1 MDWSPFAAVLFDLD
15 GVITPTA
22 DVHRRAWTDMFNGF
36 LAGLDGQQPFTD
48 DDYVKFV
55 DGKPRADGVR
65 SFLSSRSIDL
75 PDGDADDPAAAHTVA
90 GLGTR
95 KNDRFNEILQRDGV
109 DAYPGSIALLDAL
122 KPAGLR
128 LAIVSSSRNA
138 RAVLS
143 AAGLLDR
150 FEVIVDGNVGAE
162 AHLDGK
168 PAPDYFLHAAAALNA
183 APEHAVVL
191 EDAISGVQAGAAGTF
206 GLVIGVD
213 RGAGHNA
220 LVNAGAHQVVSDL
233 DELLPAG
240 DADPTQMQGTP

>member
-1 MDWSPFAAVLFDLD
+1 MMDWSPFAAVLFDLD

-150 FEVIVDGNVGAE
+150 FEVIVDGNVGAADQTHDAETSPRRHPAHFQYQLDLPE
-162 AHLDGK
+162 AEL
-168 PAPDYFLHAAAALNA
+168 PPDDL
-183 APEHAVVL
+183 
-191 EDAISGVQAGAAGTF
+191 I
-206 GLVIGVD
+206 VD
-213 RGAGHNA
+213 VA
-220 LVNAGAHQVVSDL
+220 
-233 DELLPAG
+233 
-240 DADPTQMQGTP
+240 TQ

>member
-1 MDWSPFAAVLFDLD
+1 
-15 GVITPTA
+15 
-22 DVHRRAWTDMFNGF
+22 MFNGF

-150 FEVIVDGNVGAE
+150 FEVIVDGNVGAD
-162 AHLDGK
+162 AHLPGK
-168 PAPDYFLHAAAALNA
+168 PAPDFFLHAASQLGCAAGD
-183 APEHAVVL
+183 AVVV
-191 EDAISGVQAGAAGTF
+191 EDAISGVAAGAAGHF

-213 RGAGHNA
+213 RGAGADA
-220 LVNAGAHQVVSDL
+220 LRTAGADVVVDDL
-233 DELLPAG
+233 AELLPSAPKG
-240 DADPTQMQGTP
+240 QADETSS

>member
-1 MDWSPFAAVLFDLD
+1 MMDWSPFAAVLFDLD

-138 RAVLS
+138 RRPFS
-143 AAGLLDR
+143 SRAARSIRGDR
-150 FEVIVDGNVGAE
+150 RR
-162 AHLDGK
+162 
-168 PAPDYFLHAAAALNA
+168 
-183 APEHAVVL
+183 
-191 EDAISGVQAGAAGTF
+191 QRRRRGTP
-206 GLVIGVD
+206 
-213 RGAGHNA
+213 RR
-220 LVNAGAHQVVSDL
+220 QTRPR
-233 DELLPAG
+233 LLPPCG
-240 DADPTQMQGTP
+240 GRPQRCP